1 VKIVTSRPGDPL
13 PNVSARHASREQTDT
28 LIIECNRLL
37 CIELSEFLKVCSNKP
52 EENLQAWTANE
63 AAAIFLMR
71 KAKGQRL
78 SPEDFRD
85 QSLKR
90 MRLAHSETYL
100 VDTFKGLHRANL
112 LAAAGKIAGIT
123 KRGRERTHGLTSG
136 TMTHMQPK
144 SLVDGV
150 ASLGSH
156 CRVHP
161 SCSLTG
167 TVVVNNGVVIDRN
180 TSIHDSLILNHT
192 FIGENLDIRN
202 SIVSGNVLVRVDTG
216 AVLTVTDRFLIAH
229 LGVSLYETHF
239 ASPVNRIVG
248 VALAL
253 LSIPLWPIALC
264 AAVIERPTAPIRRR
278 TWLGNRHGRSVNGKL
293 EFNTFEFEV
302 QHPLLRQ
309 LPLVLS
315 IIGGHVRLVGVS
327 LFEPAELQSRS
338 DSWQTLRDTAPCGVL
353 GSTQL
358 ELGTD
363 ASLEERMLN
372 DAIFSQNRSVATTLK
387 ICWRSLKSL
396 VINPS
401 KRRSDTDGSPLPLS
415 DN

>member
-1 VKIVTSRPGDPL
+1 M
-13 PNVSARHASREQTDT
+13 
-28 LIIECNRLL
+28 
-37 CIELSEFLKVCSNKP
+37 
-52 EENLQAWTANE
+52 QAWTSSE
-63 AAAIFLMR
+63 AAAIFLIR
-71 KAKGQRL
+71 KAKGERL
-78 SPEDFRD
+78 SPENFRE

-90 MRLAHSETYL
+90 MCLPHSETYL
-100 VDTFKGLHRANL
+100 IDTFKGLHQANL

-136 TMTHMQPK
+136 SMTHMEPQ

-150 ASLGSH
+150 A
-156 CRVHP
+156 P

-239 ASPVNRIVG
+239 ASPVNRLVG

-253 LSIPLWPIALC
+253 LSLPLWPIALC

-293 EFNTFEFEV
+293 EFNTFEFDV
-302 QHPLLRQ
+302 QHPMLRQ

-327 LFEPAELQSRS
+327 LFEPSELQSRS

-358 ELGTD
+358 EFGPE

-372 DAIFSQNRSVATTLK
+372 DAIFSQNRSLATTLK
-387 ICWRSLKSL
+387 ICWYSLKSL
-396 VINPS
+396 VVSPS
-401 KRRSDTDGSPLPLS
+401 KRRTDTDGSPLPLS